1 VDKIVEAREKDGPF
15 TSLWD
20 FCRRVDC
27 QCVNKRAIEALIR
40 CGALDSTGATRTGMN
55 AVMEQAQAAGQKAQQ
70 DEQLGQGS
78 IFDLEEPSAASA
90 GQPDLP
96 VPALPDERSQVNAW
110 EKETLGLFLSS
121 HPLKEVR
128 PALRAKVDCS
138 IADLADRKWDGKKVL
153 LGGMVTECKR
163 IRTRKGDAMMFATL
177 DDLEGAV
184 EMVVFAKSVEEC
196 GEVIEGDGV
205 VLARGRVEHKDGGEI
220 KLVVDDVSAFEPTP
234 EEVAKA
240 AAVPE
245 VAPAPRRVTIVVA
258 ASVPETFLDDL
269 KELCRNN
276 PGEHELELVVG
287 RRTLRLGEAYR
298 VASTGS
304 CLAELDQLPGTAR
317 RQAA

>member
-1 VDKIVEAREKDGPF
+1 
-15 TSLWD
+15 
-20 FCRRVDC
+20 
-27 QCVNKRAIEALIR
+27 
-40 CGALDSTGATRTGMN
+40 
-55 AVMEQAQAAGQKAQQ
+55 
-70 DEQLGQGS
+70 
-78 IFDLEEPSAASA
+78 
-90 GQPDLP
+90 
-96 VPALPDERSQVNAW
+96 
-110 EKETLGLFLSS
+110 
-121 HPLKEVR
+121 
-128 PALRAKVDCS
+128 
-138 IADLADRKWDGKKVL
+138 
-153 LGGMVTECKR
+153 
-163 IRTRKGDAMMFATL
+163 MMFATL